1 MKKLNVRM
9 RHPIDIRDEH
19 ILDNCFIINKRTPI
33 SIKIIPIVP
42 NEDVKGKVN
51 ITSKIPMPIKSDVP
65 IMNNRFVISKMIP
78 ININPK
84 AIQANVIM
92 PKSMRKR
99 LFFIFT

>member
-9 RHPIDIRDEH
+9 RHPIDIRDEL
-19 ILDNCFIINKRTPI
+19 ILDNCFIINKKIPI

-42 NEDVKGKVN
+42 NEDVKGEVN
-51 ITSKIPMPIKSDVP
+51 ITSKIPMPIKLDAP
-65 IMNNRFVISKMIP
+65 IINVRFIISKIP
-78 ININPK
+78 INIKPK
-84 AIQANVIM
+84 AIEANVIM